1 MNTANNRRRRD
12 SILRIQNAFVDLL
25 QSTPLQRIR
34 VGDICKLANINRST
48 FYSNYL
54 DIYDLSDKLRAQMES
69 DFAQLFE
76 GFDGTHCRF
85 GALRLFTHIKE
96 NQKFYNTYFQ
106 LCYDEKHMIT
116 LYDHDRAT
124 MDFDN
129 KNIPYHIEFFRNGL
143 NAIIKLW
150 LRNGCRESPEEMAE
164 ILKQEYR
171 GR

>member
-1 MNTANNRRRRD
+1 M
-12 SILRIQNAFVDLL
+12 DLL

-69 DFAQLFE
+69 DFAHLFE

-96 NQKFYNTYFQ
+96 NQLFYRTYFK
-106 LCYDEKHMIT
+106 LGYDEKHQVMI
-116 LYDHDRAT
+116 YDAARAEK
-124 MDFDN
+124 DFHGAH
-129 KNIPYHIEFFRNGL
+129 IPYHIEFFRNGL

-150 LRNGCRESPEEMAE
+150 LAGGCQESPEEMADV
-164 ILKQEYR
+164 LRAEYR
-171 GR
+171 GRS